1 MPNTEIKL
9 KIKFTGADARNHR
22 LDFYDAAFSLY
33 GFARALHITMDLFV
47 NKRVIKKATS
57 SKNFKGY
64 MLPSNE
70 GSFEQEI
77 IFYIE
82 QAIVPAIVGGAAY
95 DFIKYIFKCAISPR
109 RPRLT
114 HELSRMHTEYEP
126 YFDKIQDVI
135 KSPLLD
141 AHRVIQTQSSTQISL
156 IAEKDNASYPLVKFN
171 NETYNYLSQKNNND
185 DILEEHG
192 NITKYNVL
200 TKNGRVY
207 LDSYGHVISFTL
219 DKDISDVAQKLI
231 TLSLHNRNKGIPDI
245 LNIRYK
251 RILSANSKIVK
262 IIIVDCTELPDTPL

>member
-1 MPNTEIKL
+1 
-9 KIKFTGADARNHR
+9 
-22 LDFYDAAFSLY
+22 
-33 GFARALHITMDLFV
+33 MDLFV

-57 SKNFKGY
+57 SRNFKSY
-64 MLPSNE
+64 MLPSKE

-82 QAIVPAIVGGAAY
+82 QAIVSGIIGGAAY
-95 DFIKYIFKCAISPR
+95 DFIKYIFKCAIGQN
-109 RPRLT
+109 RPKLT
-114 HELSRMHTEYEP
+114 PELSRMHTEYEP

-141 AHRVIQTQSSTQISL
+141 AHRVIQTKSSTQISL
-156 IAEKDNASYPLVKFN
+156 IAEKDNAFYPLVQFN

-251 RILSANSKIVK
+251 RILSANNKTVK
-262 IIIVDCTELPDTPL
+262 IIIVDCTEIPDTPL